1 MSEPEDQDLEL
12 FHDETLGTGSYG
24 KVCKAKFCE
33 LPCAAKILHPV
44 LFQFNDPHS
53 QKLLQRFEQECEL
66 LKMVRHP
73 NVAQYLGVAHDPVSH
88 LPVLLMELLD
98 ESLSHFLERSDE
110 PLPYHLQ
117 LSLWYDIALALAFLH
132 SKGIIHRD
140 LSGNNVLL
148 IAGSRAKVTDFGMSK
163 LTLINARM
171 SRLTQCPGTPF
182 YMSPEA
188 LRQPPVYTKRLD
200 VFSSGVVAVQ
210 IITREYPDPGD
221 SMKERDDPNSPSGVS
236 FTPIAEVE
244 RRRNHIDLIDLKHPM
259 LPAIKQCLSDKEKNR
274 PSARELCQQ
283 LASLKQAPEFL
294 ESMRQP
300 TPKEQRIE
308 AQVQEIQQLQ
318 RQNRNQKQEHQ
329 RVIDQIRT
337 EQQCTV
343 QQFQAQI
350 TKLENEKVVLN
361 TQIGENQRQLRI
373 KERELWTTHRDLQ
386 QKTRE
391 LQLKQEELQ
400 KQDGELQKALQGQLL
415 QESQCKVKELESKV
429 GELEKKGYLVEQL
442 PPGTLPACIYHF
454 KWMPV
459 YKMYMVKLEVPSTL
473 QLGEVLFIFIS

>member
-1 MSEPEDQDLEL
+1 
-12 FHDETLGTGSYG
+12 
-24 KVCKAKFCE
+24 
-33 LPCAAKILHPV
+33 
-44 LFQFNDPHS
+44 
-53 QKLLQRFEQECEL
+53 
-66 LKMVRHP
+66 
-73 NVAQYLGVAHDPVSH
+73 
-88 LPVLLMELLD
+88 
-98 ESLSHFLERSDE
+98 
-110 PLPYHLQ
+110 
-117 LSLWYDIALALAFLH
+117 
-132 SKGIIHRD
+132 
-140 LSGNNVLL
+140 
-148 IAGSRAKVTDFGMSK
+148 
-163 LTLINARM
+163 
-171 SRLTQCPGTPF
+171 
-182 YMSPEA
+182 
-188 LRQPPVYTKRLD
+188 
-200 VFSSGVVAVQ
+200 
-210 IITREYPDPGD
+210 
-221 SMKERDDPNSPSGVS
+221 MKERDDPNSPSGVS

-244 RRRNHIDLIDLKHPM
+244 RRRNHIDLIDPKHLM

-300 TPKEQRIE
+300 TPKERRIE

-350 TKLENEKVVLN
+350 TKLENDKEVLN

-386 QKTRE
+386 QKRRE

-415 QESQCKVKELESKV
+415 QEFQCKVKELESKV
-429 GELEKKGYLVEQL
+429 GELEKKSEDDEID
-442 PPGTLPACIYHF
+442 P
-454 KWMPV
+454 
-459 YKMYMVKLEVPSTL
+459 EVHSHC
-473 QLGEVLFIFIS
+473 SC